1 VCDGDN
7 CAASHTA
14 LVNVAGAGV
23 GPAADGVVQASAA
36 TVILD
41 GVTFRASE

>member
-41 GVTFRASE
+41 GFTFRASK